1 MVILKV
7 TSFLEEHKK
16 DMGMTYRIT
25 QIEAPKHIASKAF
38 FSVLIFWNK
47 YGGKIINSS
56 WSEHALDI
64 TVFIQ
69 LLYNF

>member
-56 WSEHALDI
+56 
-64 TVFIQ
+64 
-69 LLYNF
+69 